1 MAKEMTES
9 SMVRHLIAAVAM
21 GLGTFGATFPAMAA
35 PTDDLLDAL
44 GVPEIVDIM
53 RNEGV
58 AYGDTLAQD
67 MVPGG
72 ATDSWQATIER
83 IYDEDRMLATV
94 RDGFAEEFGDADT
107 APLLAFFRSE
117 AGREIVKLELSA
129 RDAMRDQEIEDA
141 ARAAFRDLEDSG
153 SETLEA
159 ISDFVDANDL
169 VEANLVGSLN
179 ANFMFYLGMV
189 EGGALQMTESDIL
202 AQVWS
207 SEEETRQDTREWVH
221 AFLLLAYRPL
231 DEGVVDDYTDL
242 SRTDDG
248 SALNRA
254 LFAGFNKM
262 YDDISYAL
270 GRAVAREMQVQEL

>member
-1 MAKEMTES
+1 MI
-9 SMVRHLIAAVAM
+9 RHLMAAAAI
-21 GLGTFGATFPAMAA
+21 GLGAFGATLPAMAA

-53 RNEGV
+53 RDEGV
-58 AYGDTLAQD
+58 AYGETLAQD

-72 ATDSWQATIER
+72 ATENWQATVER

-94 RDGFAEEFGDADT
+94 GEGFAEEFGDADT
-107 APLLAFFRSE
+107 APLLEFFGSE
-117 AGREIVKLELSA
+117 TGQQIVNLELSA
-129 RDAMRDQEIEDA
+129 RDAMRDEEIEDA
-141 ARAAFRDLEDSG
+141 ARAAFRDLEGSG
-153 SETLEA
+153 SDTLAA
-159 ISDFVDANDL
+159 ISDFVDTNDL

-179 ANFMFYLGMV
+179 ANFMFYRGMV
-189 EGGALQMTESDIL
+189 DGGALQMTESDIL

-207 SEEETRQDTREWVH
+207 SEEETRADTREWVY
-221 AFLLLAYRPL
+221 AFLLMAYRPL
-231 DEGVVDDYTDL
+231 DDGVVEEYTDL
-242 SRTDDG
+242 SRTDAG

-270 GRAVAREMQVQEL
+270 GMAVAREMQVQEL